1 MRAAINERNKR
12 MKGTKLQFA
21 GRLAVVLGLLAAAG
35 SAPAQDIVYKQPPKP
50 VLEALKALP
59 TPEISVSPQRD
70 YAIITQSVRYPSIN
84 EVAQPMLRL
93 AGIRIDTNTNGLH
106 QAANFISFSIRR
118 LSDGAEI
125 RMSTVPRDA
134 KLGRPAWSSDGKQFA
149 FTNTTTT
156 GIELWVA
163 TTSTGQ
169 AHRLEGVQINGV
181 VVGGGGRGNGTRAEE
196 RRPVEWMGDNKTL
209 LVRLVPAGRGK
220 APAEI
225 SIPKGPHVQESLGN
239 AGPAPTYED
248 LLSTPHDEDL
258 FDYYA
263 TTQLAYID
271 STTGKLTNFGKP
283 AIYTVINPSPDE
295 NHLLVSHLHRPY
307 SYQLPGTSF
316 PEDFEVWNRE
326 AKVEYTVAK
335 LPLADR
341 VPLAGVRTGPRSV
354 EWLPEK
360 SATVTWVEA
369 LDGGNPKEIAPK
381 RDQIVA
387 LAAPFNGKPQEIYS
401 TKERFRGMQPLAN
414 GKALVED
421 YNRQTRVIRTI
432 EVDIDKPGSAE
443 HVVFSRNEK
452 DEYRNPGSPVLKTSV
467 TGRRTVMQSGNAILV
482 SGNGASPTG
491 EHPFVDRL
499 DLATGKAERLF
510 QSKDVYES
518 LVAVLDDAGTRLLT
532 RRESPTE
539 PPNYFIRE
547 GATLKPLT
555 KFSDPMPQATGIKK
569 QLVTYKRAD
578 GVPLSFTL
586 YLPANYKPGTKL
598 PTVMWAYPYEFS
610 DTDTAGQV
618 TGHEAQSFP
627 SLNYHQMV
635 VLAGYAL
642 LDNAA
647 MPIVGDPDT
656 VNNTYIEQ
664 IQMDAQA
671 AIDKAVEM
679 GISDRDRIGVFGH
692 SYGAFMTANLIA
704 HTKLFHA
711 AVAESGAYNRS
722 LTPFGFQSERRTFW
736 EAQDVYTKM
745 SPFWFADKI
754 KTPVLLIHGEADD
767 NTGTFPIQSERLYAA
782 VRGNGGTVRLV
793 MLPNEAHGY
802 RGEETMEHVLY
813 EEISWF
819 DKYLKDAQPRAN

>member
-1 MRAAINERNKR
+1 VK
-12 MKGTKLQFA
+12 
-21 GRLAVVLGLLAAAG
+21 LAVVLGLLTAAG
-35 SAPAQDIVYKQPPKP
+35 SAPAEDTVYKQPPKP
-50 VLEALKALP
+50 VLEALRALP
-59 TPEISVSPQRD
+59 TPGISVSPQRD
-70 YAIITQSVRYPSIN
+70 YAIITQSVRYPSIS

-93 AGIRIDTNTNGLH
+93 AGIRIDSNTNGMH
-106 QAANFISFSIRR
+106 QAANFLSFSIRR

-125 RMSTVPRDA
+125 KVSTVPRDA
-134 KLGRPAWSSDGKQFA
+134 KLGTPVWSSDGRQFA
-149 FTNTTTT
+149 FTNTTAT

-169 AHRLEGVQINGV
+169 THRLEGVQVNGV
-181 VVGGGGRGNGTRAEE
+181 VVGGGGRNAESRA
-196 RRPVEWMGDNKTL
+196 VEWMGDNKTL
-209 LVRLVPAGRGK
+209 LVRLVPAGRGPV
-220 APAEI
+220 PAENP
-225 SIPKGPHVQESLGN
+225 IPKGPHAQESLGN

-263 TTQLAYID
+263 TSQLAYID
-271 STTGKLTNFGKP
+271 AATGKVVNFGKP
-283 AIYTVINPSPDE
+283 AIYTILRPSPDE
-295 NHLLVSHLHRPY
+295 SHLLVARLHKPY
-307 SYQLPGTSF
+307 SYQLPGSSF
-316 PEDFEVWNRE
+316 PEDIEVWNRE

-341 VPLAGVRTGPRSV
+341 VPLAGVRTGPRSI

-360 SATVTWVEA
+360 PAMLTWVEA

-381 RDQIVA
+381 RDQILS

-401 TKERFRGMQPLAN
+401 TRERFRGVQPLAE

-421 YNRQTRVIRTI
+421 YNRQTRIIRTI
-432 EVDIDKPGSAE
+432 EVDLGKPGTEE
-443 HVVFSRNEK
+443 HVIFSRNER
-452 DEYRNPGSPVLKTSV
+452 DEYRNPGNPVMKTSA
-467 TGRRTVMQSGNAILV
+467 TGRRTVIQTGNTILM
-482 SGNGASPTG
+482 SGNGASPSG
-491 EHPFVDRL
+491 EQPFLDRL
-499 DLATGKAERLF
+499 NLETGKAERLF
-510 QSKDVYES
+510 QSKGNGYES
-518 LVAVLDDAGTRLLT
+518 IVAVLDDGGTRLLT

-547 GATLKPLT
+547 GSTMRPLT
-555 KFSDPMPQATGIKK
+555 KFGDPMPQAAGVKK
-569 QLVTYKRAD
+569 QLVTYKRSD

-627 SLNYHQMV
+627 ALNYHQLV

-671 AIDKAVEM
+671 AIDKAVDM
-679 GISDRDRIGVFGH
+679 GIADRDRIGVFGH

-782 VRGNGGTVRLV
+782 IRGNGGTVRLV

-802 RGEETMEHVLY
+802 RGEETMEHVLF

-819 DKYLKDAQPRAN
+819 DRYLKDGQSRTN